1 MTGDAVNRLIDQEI
15 AHISRVMWPSLL
27 GDLGGA
33 ILPSDYWRR
42 RLHALLE
49 APSLTKAQLCGVD
62 SLLLQLDQYER
73 RDLNANSTPAVDR
86 ALAEFEVESAEL
98 LAEHG

>member
-1 MTGDAVNRLIDQEI
+1 MNRLIDQEI

-33 ILPSDYWRR
+33 ILPSGYWRM

-49 APSLTKAQLCGVD
+49 APSLTKVQLCSLD
-62 SLLLQLDQYER
+62 SLLLQLDDYER
-73 RDLNANSTPAVDR
+73 RGPDAYSTPAAGMSVEESSEPV
-86 ALAEFEVESAEL
+86 ALQ
-98 LAEHG
+98 G